1 MGSSVGGMLLF
12 SFIWLTLAAALIW
25 VVAYLVRRDSSTR
38 ANNPNILIL
47 AQQAIGP
54 KERVIVVNVLNRIM
68 VLGHTSNQISI
79 LAELDPEE
87 VSHLKPQT
95 VGIDF
100 ADSLRQ
106 FVKSKLR

>member
-1 MGSSVGGMLLF
+1 
-12 SFIWLTLAAALIW
+12 
-25 VVAYLVRRDSSTR
+25 
-38 ANNPNILIL
+38 
-47 AQQAIGP
+47 
-54 KERVIVVNVLNRIM
+54 M